1 MQKAHSKLNVSYII
15 FCIIQQC
22 PYSKLAKFFE
32 NKTFDFRT
40 KKNMTDIQ
48 ITHDKLML
56 SLKQQLAYSNLAKC
70 FENKHLTLRLQ

>member
-1 MQKAHSKLNVSYII
+1 MKVTFPISYII

-22 PYSKLAKFFE
+22 PYSKLAKSFE

-48 ITHDKLML
+48 ITHDQLML
-56 SLKQQLAYSNLAKC
+56 SLKQQ
-70 FENKHLTLRLQ
+70 